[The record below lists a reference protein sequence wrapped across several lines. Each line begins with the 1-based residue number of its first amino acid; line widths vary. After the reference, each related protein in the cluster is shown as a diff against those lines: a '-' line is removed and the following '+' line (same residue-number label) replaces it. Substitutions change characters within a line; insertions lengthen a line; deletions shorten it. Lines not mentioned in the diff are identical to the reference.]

1 MSKMTKNEKRENM
14 KRWKD
19 LLDDKEKEYSE
30 YQKKVKEEEKKKR
43 RRKKAERN

>member
-1 MSKMTKNEKRENM
+1 MQNYQRENI

-30 YQKKVKEEEKKKR
+30 HQKKAKEE
-43 RRKKAERN
+43 